1 MERLLVTGATGFL
14 GVRCVSWFS
23 DKYELIPCSHADLDI
38 CDRRAVVDFFRCYRP
53 SRVIHTAAVSD
64 TGYAEAHPEKS
75 LLVNVDGTVNIAMA
89 CQEVGAK
96 LIFMSSDQV
105 YSGVPGTKK
114 NVEDQILVPQ
124 PVYGKHKLMA
134 EECVRDVLPSAVGLR
149 LTWMYDSLS
158 SPYRLN
164 RNILFQLDAA
174 CRNECPLKVP
184 IYDFRGITNVW
195 EVVSRLES
203 CWALPGGIYNFGCE
217 NSLNAFDT
225 FCAVANLL
233 GWSSLEGSI
242 IPDHVRFAD
251 APRNLLLD
259 LEKLRSFG
267 LDFPDTIEGLRIFLS
282 DKK

>member
-1 MERLLVTGATGFL
+1 
-14 GVRCVSWFS
+14 
-23 DKYELIPCSHADLDI
+23 
-38 CDRRAVVDFFRCYRP
+38 
-53 SRVIHTAAVSD
+53 
-64 TGYAEAHPEKS
+64 
-75 LLVNVDGTVNIAMA
+75 
-89 CQEVGAK
+89 
-96 LIFMSSDQV
+96 
-105 YSGVPGTKK
+105 
-114 NVEDQILVPQ
+114 
-124 PVYGKHKLMA
+124 
-134 EECVRDVLPSAVGLR
+134 
-149 LTWMYDSLS
+149 MYDSLS

-184 IYDFRGITNVW
+184 IYDIRRITNVW
-195 EVVSRLES
+195 EVDSRLES
-203 CWALPGGIYNFGCE
+203 WWALPGGIYNFGCE